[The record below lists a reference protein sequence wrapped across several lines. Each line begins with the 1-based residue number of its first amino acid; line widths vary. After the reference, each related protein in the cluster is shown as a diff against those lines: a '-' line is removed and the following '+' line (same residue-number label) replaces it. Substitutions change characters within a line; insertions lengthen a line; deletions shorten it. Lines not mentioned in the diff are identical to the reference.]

1 MAQQG
6 VSSSSPPVE
15 APLPPRKTATVDADD
30 SVDELSTI
38 GGRLRDIIVSD
49 EPPVEENLQIVLGP
63 SSPDGGA
70 EIGEAALA
78 GGVDNGDVGTM
89 VAGVGSC
96 SVTSSPAASPRTRGP
111 MQLEHSL
118 IGLEVP
124 SSEAPDS
131 APPPTAAA
139 QALAKKDVG
148 VGGTTKGVEASTAGA
163 EVATPP
169 PFSPMVAAPEAQAPG
184 PPLSPSSPN
193 RLRDLRKLIRA
204 GTAEECE
211 PGAAALPL
219 QPPDDHGD
227 VHRRRLAGRP
237 HTAGAELADARAAQ
251 LEAERRAGALQRR
264 LEEVER
270 LVRQPLLLRPT
281 DDGAPPPPPPPQR
294 EGQDEEGGQRDHRH
308 ECEAEAAAAAT
319 AEADAR
325 NNRARGL
332 EEGGK
337 AEGGPERVASDR
349 ARGASWSDPSTAA
362 AAEEEQG
369 WRQRRRW
376 RRRLPWEE
384 YVEGSAVARMR
395 RWASQAGVGPALQ
408 ISWEQG
414 GRHQRGRSG
423 GGGGGGSA
431 GHHHRPAEATY
442 QADVARGRV
451 LPFDEAG
458 VPRGVGTREDMAS
471 GSTASAQSSGLERDM
486 AAWRVHRDGAAWAA
500 GRRARDYQQRPPP
513 RFAAEESRDT
523 RRLESLL
530 AMVASVQSEVARLEE
545 RHGYTWNK

>member
-30 SVDELSTI
+30 SVDELSSI

-49 EPPVEENLQIVLGP
+49 EPPVEEQLQIVLGP

-70 EIGEAALA
+70 EIGGAALT

-89 VAGVGSC
+89 AAGVSSC

-124 SSEAPDS
+124 SGEAPDS

-139 QALAKKDVG
+139 QALAGKDVG
-148 VGGTTKGVEASTAGA
+148 VGGTTMGVKASTADA
-163 EVATPP
+163 EAATGCHR
-169 PFSPMVAAPEAQAPG
+169 FSPMVAVPEAQAPG

-219 QPPDDHGD
+219 QPDDHGD
-227 VHRRRLAGRP
+227 VHRRRLAGRL

-270 LVRQPLLLRPT
+270 LVRQPLLLRPA
-281 DDGAPPPPPPPQR
+281 DDGAPPPPPQR
-294 EGQDEEGGQRDHRH
+294 EGKDEEGGQRDHRH

-319 AEADAR
+319 AEVDAR
-325 NNRARGL
+325 NNRACGL
-332 EEGGK
+332 EEGGET
-337 AEGGPERVASDR
+337 EGGSERVASDR
-349 ARGASWSDPSTAA
+349 ARGTSWSDPSTAA
-362 AAEEEQG
+362 ATEEEQG
-369 WRQRRRW
+369 WRPRRRRRW
-376 RRRLPWEE
+376 PWEE

-408 ISWEQG
+408 VSWEQG
-414 GRHQRGRSG
+414 GRHQHGRS

-431 GHHHRPAEATY
+431 GHRYGPAEATY

-458 VPRGVGTREDMAS
+458 IPRGAGTREDMAS

-500 GRRARDYQQRPPP
+500 GRGARDHQQRPPP

-530 AMVASVQSEVARLEE
+530 ATVASVQSEVARLEE
-545 RHGYTWNK
+545 RHGYTWNN